1 MNYSIQQLGILI
13 IAAGQSKRLGKPK
26 QLLHF
31 EGKSLINR
39 LIDTVKSS
47 GSFPITLVLGAAAD
61 QINAQLTA
69 SPIDRVFNNLWNEGM
84 ASSIRVGVKRIM
96 DLSPNVDGIMIL
108 VCDQPFISVE
118 QIQALIKIQQDTDLP
133 MSSCYYANIIGTPAV
148 FHQSVFSELL
158 KLEGDVGAKKI
169 IKERASEVAKLHFEE
184 GIIDI
189 DTMDDYIKL
198 TKEVSI
204 P

>member
-26 QLLHF
+26 QLLNF

-61 QINAQLTA
+61 EINAQLTA
-69 SPIDRVFNNLWNEGM
+69 SPIDRVFNNQWNEGM
-84 ASSIRVGVKRIM
+84 ASSIRVGVNRIM

-118 QIQALIKIQQDTDLP
+118 QIQALIKIQQDTGLP
-133 MSSCYYANIIGTPAV
+133 MASCYYANIIGTPAV

-169 IKERASEVAKLHFEE
+169 IKERALEVAKLHFEE